1 MPIQNVAEDKFLKAM
16 RDYVDFRILKGVD
29 EPPLQNADLLVS
41 AFTEFLDERPNSK
54 AKPETVKFLVEKMA
68 KMAES
73 RGGTQPP
80 PDTGST
86 RPRNTPNP

>member
-1 MPIQNVAEDKFLKAM
+1 VPTQNQAEEKFLKAM

-29 EPPLQNADLLVS
+29 EPALQNADLLVS
-41 AFTEFLDERPNSK
+41 TFTEFLDSRPNAK
-54 AKPETVKFLVEKMA
+54 AKEETVNFLVEKMV

-80 PDTGST
+80 P
-86 RPRNTPNP
+86 RPGDPPA